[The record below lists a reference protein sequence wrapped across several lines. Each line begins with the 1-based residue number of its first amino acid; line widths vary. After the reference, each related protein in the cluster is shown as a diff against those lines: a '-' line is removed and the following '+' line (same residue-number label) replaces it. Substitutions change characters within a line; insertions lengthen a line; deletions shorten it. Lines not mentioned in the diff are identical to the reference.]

1 MHTVNLA
8 SLSGHPDHLAGHEQS
23 CWCPDIPSNQ
33 ALTTVFLHADARTL
47 NGISGP
53 FGYFDPSGL
62 AASVTPAQVK
72 RYRESELTHG
82 RVCML
87 AATGML
93 TGEAIQDNKLL
104 LNFDGH
110 IHGPAIMHFQQ
121 IEHGFWEP
129 LVLFI
134 GTPSTH

>member
-1 MHTVNLA
+1 M
-8 SLSGHPDHLAGHEQS
+8 S
-23 CWCPDIPSNQ
+23 
-33 ALTTVFLHADARTL
+33 LHADARTL

-110 IHGPAIMHFQQ
+110 IQGPAIMHFQQ

-134 GTPSTH
+134 GTPSTHCMFSMPCIHSFTLHLCLLVAKFCAYH